1 MAVAEA
7 SRLRLSTK
15 LFWAV
20 GQIGEGVKSSVFN
33 TFTLFYYNQILGVPA
48 SLTALA
54 LGLALFSDA
63 LTDPI
68 VGSISDRFP
77 SKWGRRH
84 PFMTAAAIP
93 LPLMLI
99 LILNP
104 PGEMSNLFYFA
115 WLLGCAVLVR
125 FFLTLYQIPHLA
137 LAAEMADDY
146 IDRTS
151 LFAFGSLFGAVAGY
165 GFYFAALSTFFK
177 ETPDY
182 TNGMYNPA
190 GYLPMA
196 SVAGVI
202 IAIAILTC
210 VWGTRKE
217 IPAMIGKFK
226 RSLEGEERTA
236 VEAQLKLYEDP
247 SQSKFKVAMN
257 SLRSTKA
264 YFPTPRSLWGE
275 LRVAFSSPSY
285 RTIFIGTLCSTIV
298 LSIEGVFSPYMGI
311 HFWGLPTDQL
321 RLLVVGVLV
330 GLPIGT
336 MIAPAVNRLLD
347 KKMSLVLPSI
357 IAITNANVLIIL
369 RLTGNFPENGDPIIL
384 KLLILSSFIGA
395 VVTPVVFITI
405 NSMFADI
412 ADELELTTGKR
423 KEGII
428 YAARAFSTKAA
439 SSIGLIFGGII
450 LDAIA
455 FPAAAAPGS
464 VDPDVIFRLGIAQGP
479 GTSIFVMAALI
490 LYMRYGLDR
499 FKHAE
504 IRRALAERAAALPSE
519 AD

>member
-1 MAVAEA
+1 MAEVKEG
-7 SRLRLSTK
+7 RLGLGTK

-63 LTDPI
+63 ITDPV

-99 LILNP
+99 LILSP
-104 PGEMSNLFYFA
+104 PGEMSNMFYFG
-115 WLLGCAVLVR
+115 WLFGCAVLVR
-125 FFLTLYQIPHLA
+125 FFLTLYHIPHLA
-137 LAAEMADDY
+137 LAAEIADDY

-165 GFYFAALSTFFK
+165 GFYFAVLSIFFK
-177 ETPDY
+177 ETPEY
-182 TNGMYNPA
+182 ANGMYNPA
-190 GYLPMA
+190 GYFPMA

-202 IAIAILTC
+202 IATAILTC

-217 IPAMIGKFK
+217 IPAMIEKFK
-226 RSLEGEERTA
+226 KSLKGEERRD

-247 SQSKFKVAMN
+247 SLSSFNVAIA
-257 SLRSTKA
+257 SLKSTRA
-264 YFPTPRSLWGE
+264 YFPTPALLWDE

-298 LSIEGVFSPYMGI
+298 LAIEGVFSPYMGI

-321 RLLVVGVLV
+321 RLLVLGVLV

-347 KKMSLVLPSI
+347 KKLSLVIPSI
-357 IAITNANVLIIL
+357 IAITNANILIIL

-384 KLLILSSFIGA
+384 KLLILSGFIGA
-395 VVTPVVFITI
+395 VVTPVIFITI

-439 SSIGLIFGGII
+439 SSIGLIVGGII

-464 VDPDVIFRLGIAQGP
+464 VDPDVLFRLGIAQGP
-479 GTSIFVMAALI
+479 GTSIFVMAALW

-499 FKHAE
+499 HKHAE
-504 IRRALAERAAALPSE
+504 IRRALAARAAALPAES
-519 AD
+519 D